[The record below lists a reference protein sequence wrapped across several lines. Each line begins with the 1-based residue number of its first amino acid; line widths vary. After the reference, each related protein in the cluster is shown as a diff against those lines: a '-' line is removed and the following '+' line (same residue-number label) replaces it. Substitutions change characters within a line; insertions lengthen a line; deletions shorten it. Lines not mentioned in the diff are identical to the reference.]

1 MDTSELDE
9 LAADF
14 RAQQERVLTLSDQV
28 TRKAGMDAV
37 ADAQANAPYDTG
49 LHRDSIDMD
58 ILGVARVEVGA
69 ASNYAVPLEY
79 GTWKMAARP
88 HINPAVDA
96 QVPAWQAALEQIG
109 GDFL

>member
-1 MDTSELDE
+1 MDTSDLDR
-9 LAADF
+9 LADDF
-14 RAQQERVLTLSDQV
+14 RRQQERVLTLSDQA

-37 ADAQANAPYDTG
+37 AEAQANAPVDTG
-49 LHRDSIDMD
+49 FHRNSIGMD
-58 ILGVARVEVGA
+58 VLGVARVEVGA
-69 ASNYAVPLEY
+69 ASNYAPPLEY